1 MSRRYRY
8 DINYFSKTGN
18 TQILNLKIDIQI
30 NGFITH

>member
-18 TQILNLKIDIQI
+18 THILISKDLYTTKRI
-30 NGFITH
+30 ITH